1 MDFVKKINFRLL
13 LCNELE
19 LRKEIEYNLDKDL
32 YNNIWKNTGD
42 V

>member
-1 MDFVKKINFRLL
+1 M
-13 LCNELE
+13 NELE
-19 LRKEIEYNLDKDL
+19 LRKGIEYNLDKDL